1 MLKHIPTQLKTGSP
15 HAEIAALAYEYW
27 EKSGRQPGH
36 AHEHWLKA
44 EASLRASARLPDS
57 RAALTPAPGKTIVA
71 PAAVSQQPLGRISN
85 GSARRQLA
93 SH

>member
-1 MLKHIPTQLKTGSP
+1 MIKHIPTQSKTGPP

-36 AHEHWLKA
+36 AQEHWLKA
-44 EASLRASARLPDS
+44 EAKLRATARLPDS
-57 RAALTPAPGKTIVA
+57 RAALTPPAKKAILA
-71 PAAVSQQPLGRISN
+71 PAAVPQQSLGRMGN

>member
-1 MLKHIPTQLKTGSP
+1 MIKHIPTQSKTGPP

-36 AHEHWLKA
+36 AQEHWLKA
-44 EASLRASARLPDS
+44 EAKLRASARLPDS
-57 RAALTPAPGKTIVA
+57 RATLMPAPGKAIVA
-71 PAAVSQQPLGRISN
+71 PVAVPQQLLGRIGN